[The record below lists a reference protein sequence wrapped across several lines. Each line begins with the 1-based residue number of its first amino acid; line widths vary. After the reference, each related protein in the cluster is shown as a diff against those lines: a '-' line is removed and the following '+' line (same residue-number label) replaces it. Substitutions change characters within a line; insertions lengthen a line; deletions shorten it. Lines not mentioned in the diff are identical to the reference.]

1 MKKEIRIL
9 RFVNCIIKKFFFINK
24 KSDIYQNC
32 KEAINGVDEVNENE
46 VAEYLKNYQATTRWQ
61 TV

>member
-9 RFVNCIIKKFFFINK
+9 RFANCIIKKFFFINK
-24 KSDIYQNC
+24 KNDIYQDC
-32 KEAINGVDEVNENE
+32 KEAMNGIGEDNENE
-46 VAEYLKNYQATTRWQ
+46 VDEYLKSYQTTTRWQ